1 MGTKASK
8 KDMQHFIDQCASF
21 NFRKAARATTQLF
34 DTALQPVG
42 LRSTQLI
49 ILLAA
54 GVHETTTM
62 SELADIIV
70 TDRTTLTRG
79 LRPLVNKGYL
89 KNITGKD
96 KRKTG
101 VELTDK
107 GHQIILK
114 SVPYW
119 QQAQGHIVKS
129 LGAKQWEDLRLRL
142 NKASSVVKKHSNS
155 LSEI

>member
-1 MGTKASK
+1 
-8 KDMQHFIDQCASF
+8 MQHFIDQCASF

-34 DTALQPVG
+34 DTSLQPVG

-54 GVHETTTM
+54 GVHETTTL
-62 SELADIIV
+62 SELADILL
-70 TDRTTLTRG
+70 TNRTTLTRG
-79 LRPLVNKGYL
+79 LKPLLAKGYL
-89 KNITGKD
+89 KNVTGMD

-101 VELTDK
+101 VVLTDK

-119 QQAQGHIVKS
+119 SEAQGHVVKS
-129 LGAKQWEDLRLRL
+129 LGAKQWEDLRQKL
-142 NKASSVVKKHSNS
+142 NKASAVVKIKA
-155 LSEI
+155 